1 MVNYDTDLR
10 YLFQSNEAKRP
21 YYVDNNII
29 ELTKD
34 SVFDSDINIEG
45 FLKNVTAITINQQD
59 AMVVANYVGKLT
71 DADTGATAPTITSTA
86 PPKSS
91 VAFEDNASNNDIYM
105 TVTRANNIDEDMLQ
119 KIVNEIVSST
129 IVVDI
134 AKNHIAFRDF
144 LYDIIEDT
152 TKFIFMQA
160 GTRLFEFVRALPESD
175 SRYLFLGDPASQF
188 SNLRSGRN
196 STLMAQLKSAC
207 VLAMKDVFV
216 ESPTSIT
223 SLDMKD
229 MGIGSTKYNRKFYYD
244 LRDRM
249 ATKLDVRQ
257 VYNNVNN
264 NQILYFKK
272 MAVELFLKTAY
283 PCVHMIYLQTL
294 ISYYG
299 DKGDFVNVR
308 IMMLASIY
316 YVFYTL
322 KRLVTVSNALPNTS
336 VGKITTFQAS
346 RLNTIIQI
354 LNDYLTNNNKIRVDS
369 TSTPNEEMK
378 KLIIELH
385 DLSKDV
391 TNSNGVIQV
400 LKRSIMN
407 QQLAMRNMLFNLEV
421 IRKRYWW
428 ATFEFWTIFTLIIV
442 FIIAMSVMLV
452 LAEVLKMPK
461 LINWVQYICAFVAIS
476 VIVIKI
482 IFMIIYFMN
491 GTNK

>member
-34 SVFDSDINIEG
+34 SVFDSDINIDG
-45 FLKNVTAITINQQD
+45 FLKNVSSIAINQQD
-59 AMVVANYVGKLT
+59 VMVVANFIGKLT
-71 DADTGATAPTITSTA
+71 NTQNATAPTVSSTV
-86 PPKSS
+86 PPNSS
-91 VAFEDNASNNDIYM
+91 VSFEDNAMNNDVYI
-105 TVTRANNIDEDMLQ
+105 TVTRANNISEDMLQ
-119 KIVNEIVSST
+119 KIVTEIVSST

-152 TKFIFMQA
+152 SKFIFMQA
-160 GTRLFEFVRALPESD
+160 GTKLYEFINSLPSSD

-196 STLMAQLKSAC
+196 STLMAQLKAAC
-207 VLAMKDVFV
+207 IEAMKEVFV
-216 ESPTSIT
+216 QSPTSIT

-229 MGIGSTKYNRKFYYD
+229 MGIGSTKYTRKFYFD
-244 LRDRM
+244 LRDKM
-249 ATKLDVRQ
+249 TAKLNVSQ
-257 VYNNVNN
+257 IYSNVNT

-272 MAVELFLKTAY
+272 VAVELFLKTAF

-322 KRLVTVSNALPNTS
+322 KRIVTISNTLPNTS
-336 VGKITTFQAS
+336 LGKITTVQAS

-385 DLSKDV
+385 DLSRDV
-391 TNSNGVIQV
+391 TNSNGVIQG

-421 IRKRYWW
+421 IRNRYWW
-428 ATFEFWTIFTLIIV
+428 ATFEFWTV
-442 FIIAMSVMLV
+442 FSLLVVFVIAMSIMLV
-452 LAEVLKMPK
+452 LAEVLKKPN
-461 LINWVQYICAFVAIS
+461 LINWVQYICGFIAIG
-476 VIVIKI
+476 VIVLKVLL
-482 IFMIIYFMN
+482 MIIYFMK

>member
-45 FLKNVTAITINQQD
+45 FLKNVSSIAVNQQD
-59 AMVVANYVGKLT
+59 VMVVANFVGKLT
-71 DADTGATAPTITSTA
+71 NADNAAAPSVSSTV
-86 PPKSS
+86 PPNSS
-91 VAFEDNASNNDIYM
+91 VSFEDNAMNNDVYI
-105 TVTRANNIDEDMLQ
+105 TVTRANNISEDMLQ
-119 KIVNEIVSST
+119 KIVTEIVSST

-152 TKFIFMQA
+152 SKFIFMQA
-160 GTRLFEFVRALPESD
+160 GAKLFEFINALPSSD
-175 SRYLFLGDPASQF
+175 SRSLFLGDPASQF

-196 STLMAQLKSAC
+196 STLMAQLKAAC
-207 VLAMKDVFV
+207 IEAMKEVFV
-216 ESPTSIT
+216 QSPTSIT

-229 MGIGSTKYNRKFYYD
+229 MGIGSTKYTRKFYFD

-249 ATKLDVRQ
+249 TTKLNVSQ
-257 VYNNVNN
+257 IYSNVNT

-272 MAVELFLKTAY
+272 VAVDLFLKTAF

-322 KRLVTVSNALPNTS
+322 KRIVTISNTLPNTS
-336 VGKITTFQAS
+336 LGKITTVQAS

-385 DLSKDV
+385 DLSRDV
-391 TNSNGVIQV
+391 TNSNGVIQA

-421 IRKRYWW
+421 IRNRYWW

-442 FIIAMSVMLV
+442 FVIAMSVMLV
-452 LAEVLKMPK
+452 LAEVLKKPN
-461 LINWVQYICAFVAIS
+461 LINWVQYICGFIAIG
-476 VIVIKI
+476 VILLKVLL
-482 IFMIIYFMN
+482 MIIYFMK